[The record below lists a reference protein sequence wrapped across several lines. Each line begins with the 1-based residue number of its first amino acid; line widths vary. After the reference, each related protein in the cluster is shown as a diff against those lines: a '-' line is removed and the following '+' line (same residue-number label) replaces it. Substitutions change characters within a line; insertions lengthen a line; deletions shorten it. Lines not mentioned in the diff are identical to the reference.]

1 MTPQS
6 VATRRSGLE
15 AVVERHLPELVLSD
29 ESLKTALPGM
39 ARDSTESAKVA
50 AAVQE
55 VVSDHVII
63 RGDAR
68 DLSGLANRSVHLVV
82 TSPPYWTLKKYN
94 EGDSQLGAVG
104 DYERFVAELAQVW
117 KECHRVL
124 VPGGRLV
131 IVVGDVCLSRRRH
144 GRHVVVPLHASIQ
157 ESCRTLGFDNLAP
170 IIWHKI
176 ANANFEMGSGGGFLG
191 KPYEPNAVIKNDIEF
206 ILMQRKPGG
215 YRKPSIAA
223 RTLSLL
229 SEPSFKTHFRQIWTD
244 IAGASTRDHPAP
256 YPIALAD
263 RLIRMFSF
271 VGDSVLDPFTGTAST
286 QVVAAACARH
296 SVGIEVDPVYHGK
309 AVQRLMHETTSL
321 LRTVEVRSGEIDAQ
335 SGISLAS

>member
-6 VATRRSGLE
+6 VVTRKSGLE
-15 AVVERHLPELVLSD
+15 AVVERHLPELVLSE

-39 ARDSTESAKVA
+39 ARNSSESAKVA

-55 VVSDHVII
+55 VASDHLVIK
-63 RGDAR
+63 GDAR
-68 DLSGLANRSVHLVV
+68 DLSGLANQSVHLVV

-94 EGDSQLGAVG
+94 EGSCQLGAIG
-104 DYERFVAELAQVW
+104 DYERFVGELTRVW

-131 IVVGDVCLSRRRH
+131 IVVGDVCLSRRQY

-157 ESCRTLGFDNLAP
+157 ESCRGLGFDNLAP

-176 ANANFEMGSGGGFLG
+176 ANANFEVGGGGGFLG

-215 YRKPSIAA
+215 YRSPSPAA
-223 RTLSLL
+223 RVLSLI
-229 SEPSFKTHFRQIWTD
+229 SATEHREWFRQIWT
-244 IAGASTRDHPAP
+244 IPGASTKQHPAP
-256 YPIALAD
+256 YPQALAT

-271 VGDSVLDPFTGTAST
+271 VGDTVLDPFLGTGTTS
-286 QVVAAACARH
+286 VAALLAGRN
-296 SVGIEVDPVYHGK
+296 SVGVEVDREYVEMARSRLLDETNELFGRGRLRVEGHG
-309 AVQRLMHETTSL
+309 SI
-321 LRTVEVRSGEIDAQ
+321 RSDV
-335 SGISLAS
+335 

>member
-6 VATRRSGLE
+6 VATRESGLE
-15 AVVERHLPELVLSD
+15 AVVERHLPGLVLSD

-39 ARDSTESAKVA
+39 ARNSTESAKVA

-55 VVSDHVII
+55 VASDHRII

-94 EGDSQLGAVG
+94 EGSCQLGAIA
-104 DYERFVAELAQVW
+104 DYERFVGELTQVW

-124 VPGGRLV
+124 VRGGRLV
-131 IVVGDVCLSRRRH
+131 IVVGDVCLSRRQY

-157 ESCRTLGFDNLAP
+157 ESCRGLGFDNLAP

-176 ANANFEMGSGGGFLG
+176 ANANFEVGGAGGFLG

-215 YRKPSIAA
+215 YRSPSPAA
-223 RTLSLL
+223 RVLSLI
-229 SEPSFKTHFRQIWTD
+229 SAAEHREWFRQIWT
-244 IAGASTRDHPAP
+244 IPGASTRQHPAP
-256 YPIALAD
+256 YPRELAT

-271 VGDSVLDPFTGTAST
+271 VGDTVLDPFLGTGTTS
-286 QVVAAACARH
+286 VAALRAGRN
-296 SVGIEVDPVYHGK
+296 SVGVEVDREYVELARSRFLDETNELFGRGRLKLEGHG
-309 AVQRLMHETTSL
+309 AVQSD
-321 LRTVEVRSGEIDAQ
+321 V
-335 SGISLAS
+335 

>member
-1 MTPQS
+1 MTPHG
-6 VATRRSGLE
+6 VATRESGLE
-15 AVVERHLPELVLSD
+15 AVVERHLPELALSD
-29 ESLKTALPGM
+29 ETLKTALPGM

-55 VVSDHVII
+55 VASDHRII

-94 EGDSQLGAVG
+94 EGDGQLGAIG
-104 DYERFVAELAQVW
+104 DYDRFVGELTQVW

-131 IVVGDVCLSRRRH
+131 IVVGDVCLSRRQY

-157 ESCRTLGFDNLAP
+157 ESCRGLGFDNLAP

-176 ANANFEMGSGGGFLG
+176 ANANFEVGGAGGFLG

-215 YRKPSIAA
+215 YRSPSPAA
-223 RTLSLL
+223 RVLSLI
-229 SEPSFKTHFRQIWTD
+229 SAAEHREWFRQIWT
-244 IAGASTRDHPAP
+244 IPGASTRQHPAP
-256 YPIALAD
+256 YPRELAT

-271 VGDSVLDPFTGTAST
+271 VGDTVLDPFLGTGTTS
-286 QVVAAACARH
+286 VAALSAGRN
-296 SVGIEVDPVYHGK
+296 SVGVEVDREYVELARSRVLDETNELFGRG
-309 AVQRLMHETTSL
+309 RLS
-321 LRTVEVRSGEIDAQ
+321 VGP
-335 SGISLAS
+335 

>member
-1 MTPQS
+1 MTTQS
-6 VATRRSGLE
+6 VATRRSELE
-15 AVVERHLPELVLSD
+15 AVVERHLPGLVLSD

-39 ARDSTESAKVA
+39 ARDSTESASVA

-55 VVSDHVII
+55 VASDHRII

-94 EGDSQLGAVG
+94 EGRSQLGAIG
-104 DYERFVAELAQVW
+104 DYERFVGELARVW
-117 KECHRVL
+117 KECYRVL

-131 IVVGDVCLSRRRH
+131 IVVGDVCLSRRQY

-157 ESCRTLGFDNLAP
+157 ESCRRMGFDNLAP

-176 ANANFEMGSGGGFLG
+176 ANASFEVGGAGGFLG
-191 KPYEPNAVIKNDIEF
+191 KPYEPNAVIKNDIEY

-215 YRKPSIAA
+215 YRSPSPAA
-223 RTLSLL
+223 RVLSLI
-229 SEPSFKTHFRQIWTD
+229 SAAEHREWFRQIWT
-244 IAGASTRDHPAP
+244 IPGASTKQHPAP
-256 YPIALAD
+256 YPQRLAT

-271 VGDSVLDPFTGTAST
+271 VGDTVLDPFLGTGTTS
-286 QVVAAACARH
+286 VAALWAGRN
-296 SVGIEVDPVYHGK
+296 SVGVEVDREYVELARSRFLDETNELFGRG
-309 AVQRLMHETTSL
+309 RL
-321 LRTVEVRSGEIDAQ
+321 RVEGEGSGQ
-335 SGISLAS
+335 SDF

>member
-1 MTPQS
+1 MTPQG
-6 VATRRSGLE
+6 VATRESGLE
-15 AVVERHLPELVLSD
+15 AVVERHLPKLALSD
-29 ESLKTALPGM
+29 ETLKTALPGM

-55 VVSDHVII
+55 VASDHRII

-94 EGDSQLGAVG
+94 EGDGQLGAIG
-104 DYERFVAELAQVW
+104 DYERFVGELTQVW

-131 IVVGDVCLSRRRH
+131 IVVGDVCLSRRRF

-157 ESCRTLGFDNLAP
+157 ESCRGLGFDNLAP

-176 ANANFEMGSGGGFLG
+176 ANANFEVGGAGGFLG

-215 YRKPSIAA
+215 YRSPSPAA
-223 RTLSLL
+223 RVLSLI
-229 SEPSFKTHFRQIWTD
+229 SAAEHREWFRQIWT
-244 IAGASTRDHPAP
+244 IPGASTRQHPAP
-256 YPIALAD
+256 YPRELAT

-271 VGDSVLDPFTGTAST
+271 VGDTVLDPFLGTGTTS
-286 QVVAAACARH
+286 VAALSAGRN
-296 SVGIEVDPVYHGK
+296 SVGVEVDREYVELARSRVLDETNELFGRG
-309 AVQRLMHETTSL
+309 RLS
-321 LRTVEVRSGEIDAQ
+321 VGP
-335 SGISLAS
+335 

>member
-1 MTPQS
+1 MTPPT
-6 VATRRSGLE
+6 VATRSSALE
-15 AVVERHLPELVLSD
+15 AVVERHLPDLVLSD

-55 VVSDHVII
+55 VASDHLII

-68 DLSGLANRSVHLVV
+68 DLSGLADGSVHLVV

-94 EGDSQLGAVG
+94 EGDRQLGAIG
-104 DYERFVAELAQVW
+104 DYDRFVAELAQVW

-144 GRHVVVPLHASIQ
+144 GRHVVVPLHASIL

-176 ANANFEMGSGGGFLG
+176 ANANFEMGAGGGFLG

-215 YRKPSIAA
+215 YRSPSPAA
-223 RTLSLL
+223 RVLSLI
-229 SEPSFKTHFRQIWTD
+229 S
-244 IAGASTRDHPAP
+244 AGRAPRVVPA
-256 YPIALAD
+256 D
-263 RLIRMFSF
+263 
-271 VGDSVLDPFTGTAST
+271 LDDPGC
-286 QVVAAACARH
+286 VHAAASGAVSAGTR
-296 SVGIEVDPVYHGK
+296 IPPDPHV
-309 AVQRLMHETTSL
+309 L
-321 LRTVEVRSGEIDAQ
+321 LRGRHGARPVPRDRDDFRGGGAGREKQRG
-335 SGISLAS
+335 G